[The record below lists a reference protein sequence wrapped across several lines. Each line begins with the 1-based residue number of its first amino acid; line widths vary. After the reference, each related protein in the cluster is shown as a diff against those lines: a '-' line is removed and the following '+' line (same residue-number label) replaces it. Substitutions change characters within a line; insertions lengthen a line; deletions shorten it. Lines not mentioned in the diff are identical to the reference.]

1 MPSAG
6 ARALAVRRPCFV
18 LSLQA
23 PVRNTL
29 RTRFAKIVQSPR
41 CELARGAL
49 EIARIAYPDLDET
62 QSLAELDRL
71 ADGVRPRL
79 MPGYSAVDRALT
91 VSRYLFGDCGFTG
104 NAEEYYDVRNSFLN
118 DVLTRRTGIPITL
131 STVLMEVGTRVGV
144 PFEGVGFP
152 GHFLVRVPAGAG
164 EHLILDPFHG
174 GQRVDDDELLE
185 RLRTLADA
193 NQGPQFESVPPDFL
207 TPTSPRAMLGR
218 MLRNLL
224 RVYLE
229 RDSDAEALLA
239 VDLLL
244 VLTPQGA
251 DEIRTRGFLYERLGC
266 PAAAANDFNRYLE
279 LAPDADDVE
288 QIRTRISRLHDD
300 TPTLH

>member
-1 MPSAG
+1 MPFAG
-6 ARALAVRRPCFV
+6 ARALAAWRLAFV
-18 LSLQA
+18 VSRQA
-23 PVRNTL
+23 PVRPTP
-29 RTRFAKIVQSPR
+29 RSRFARIVQSPR

-49 EIARIAYPDLDET
+49 EIARIAYPDLDEGP
-62 QSLAELDRL
+62 SLAELDRL

-91 VSRYLFGDCGFTG
+91 VARYLFGECGFTG

-118 DVLTRRTGIPITL
+118 DVLARRTGIPITL
-131 STVLMEVGTRVGV
+131 SVVLIEVGNRVGV

-164 EHLILDPFHG
+164 EHLILDPFHS
-174 GQRVDDDELLE
+174 GQRIDDDELLE
-185 RLRTLADA
+185 RLRLLADA
-193 NQGPQFESVPPDFL
+193 NQGPRFETVPPDFL

-224 RVYLE
+224 RIYLE
-229 RDSDAEALLA
+229 RDADAEALLT

-244 VLTPQGA
+244 VLTPQGS

-266 PAAAANDFNRYLE
+266 PAAAAVDFRRYLE
-279 LAPDADDVE
+279 VAPEADDVP
-288 QIRTRISRLHDD
+288 QIRTRLSRLLDD

>member
-1 MPSAG
+1 VKKTPRS
-6 ARALAVRRPCFV
+6 
-18 LSLQA
+18 
-23 PVRNTL
+23 
-29 RTRFAKIVQSPR
+29 RFAKIVQSSR

-49 EIARIAYPDLDET
+49 EIARIAYPDLDPT
-62 QSLAELDRL
+62 DSLAELDRL
-71 ADGVRPRL
+71 ANAVRPRL

-91 VSRYLFGDCGFTG
+91 VARYLFGECGASNTD
-104 NAEEYYDVRNSFLN
+104 AYYDVRNSFLN

-131 STVLMEVGTRVGV
+131 STVLIEVGTRVGV

-152 GHFLVRVPAGAG
+152 GHFLVRVPAGGG
-164 EHLILDPFHG
+164 ESLILDPFHG

-185 RLRTLADA
+185 RLRSLADA
-193 NQGPQFESVPPDFL
+193 SKGPAFETVPPEFL

-224 RVYLE
+224 RIYLE
-229 RDSDAEALLA
+229 RDADPEALLA

-244 VLTPQGA
+244 VLAPQGA

-266 PAAAANDFNRYLE
+266 PAAAAVDFRRYLE
-279 LAPDADDVE
+279 LAPDAEDIE
-288 QIRTRISRLHDD
+288 QVRTRLSRLLDD

>member
-1 MPSAG
+1 VST
-6 ARALAVRRPCFV
+6 
-18 LSLQA
+18 
-23 PVRNTL
+23 TL
-29 RTRFAKIVQSPR
+29 RSRFAKIVQSPR

-49 EIARIAYPDLDET
+49 EIARIAYPDLDADE
-62 QSLAELDRL
+62 SLAELDRL
-71 ADGVRPRL
+71 ADAVRPRL
-79 MPGYSAVDRALT
+79 MPGFSAVDRALT
-91 VSRYLFGDCGFTG
+91 VSRFLFGECGFRG
-104 NAEEYYDVRNSFLN
+104 NTEDYYDVRNSFLN
-118 DVLTRRTGIPITL
+118 DVVSRRVGIPITL
-131 STVLMEVGTRVGV
+131 STVLMEVGARVGV

-152 GHFLVRVPAGAG
+152 GHFLVRVPTGGADG
-164 EHLILDPFHG
+164 ERLLIDPFHG

-193 NQGPQFESVPPDFL
+193 NKGPQFETVPEEFL

-229 RDSDAEALLA
+229 RDADAEALLT

-251 DEIRTRGFLYERLGC
+251 DELRTRGFLYERLGC
-266 PAAAANDFNRYLE
+266 PAAAAVDFRRYLE
-279 LAPDADDVE
+279 LAPDADDRE
-288 QIRTRISRLHDD
+288 QVQTRLSRLLDD

>member
-1 MPSAG
+1 MTIRSH
-6 ARALAVRRPCFV
+6 
-18 LSLQA
+18 
-23 PVRNTL
+23 
-29 RTRFAKIVQSPR
+29 FAKIVQSPR

-49 EIARIAYPDLDET
+49 EISRIAYPDLDVAD
-62 QSLAELDRL
+62 SLRELDRL
-71 ADGVRPRL
+71 ADEVRPRL
-79 MPGYSAVDRALT
+79 MPGFSAMDRALT
-91 VSRYLFGDCGFTG
+91 VSRFLFGECGFRG
-104 NAEEYYDVRNSFLN
+104 NTDDYYDVRNSFLN

-131 STVLMEVGTRVGV
+131 STVLMEVGDRVGV

-174 GQRVDDDELLE
+174 GQRVDDDELLA

-193 NQGPQFESVPPDFL
+193 NKGPRFEMVPAEFL
-207 TPTSPRAMLGR
+207 TPTSSRAMLGR

-224 RVYLE
+224 RIYLE
-229 RDSDAEALLA
+229 RDADAEALLT

-266 PAAAANDFNRYLE
+266 PAAAAQDFRRYME
-279 LAPDADDVE
+279 LAPDAEDMDQV
-288 QIRTRISRLHDD
+288 RTRLSRLLDD